1 MAHQIQPG
9 VVLLVGSGSLAR
21 HPCISVKDLLAG
33 LVIIKAILIVSYTR
47 KWRKQKRII
56 TLKGKTVYNIEGK
69 VWNQAN

>member
-1 MAHQIQPG
+1 MGHQIQPG
-9 VVLLVGSGSLAR
+9 VDLPVGSASVAR
-21 HPCISVKDLLAG
+21 HPYISVKDLLAG

-56 TLKGKTVYNIEGK
+56 MLKGKTVYNIEGK